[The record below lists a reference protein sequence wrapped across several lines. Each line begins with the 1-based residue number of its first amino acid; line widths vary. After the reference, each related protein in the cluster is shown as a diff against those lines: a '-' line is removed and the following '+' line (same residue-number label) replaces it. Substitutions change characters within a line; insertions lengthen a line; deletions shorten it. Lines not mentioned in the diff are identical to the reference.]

1 MYIHIPCNKYMCSYT
16 YIYILLYYIILCYI
30 ILYYVIL
37 YYIILKLLIYKI
49 MKTIMIV
56 NTTYASIYERGFNH
70 YCTKVFILPNK
81 YMCIFMALY
90 LELIFNISKDQTK
103 HHVVS
108 LHFQVNYTYKSSF
121 IKQVN
126 HHSYHLQLGHVPHES
141 WKFTNFCSLETC
153 GHLDKKVNIF

>member
-1 MYIHIPCNKYMCSYT
+1 
-16 YIYILLYYIILCYI
+16 
-30 ILYYVIL
+30 
-37 YYIILKLLIYKI
+37 
-49 MKTIMIV
+49 MKTIMKV

-108 LHFQVNYTYKSSF
+108 LHFQVNYTYNSSF

-153 GHLDKKVNIF
+153 GHLDKKVNIFQSQGTTGFSRFSSTYSESMYINQTDLYRCRISSWLVVSTYPSEK